1 MNNDPFK
8 DFDKHF
14 NNTMKA
20 AKTILIVTV
29 IGGLVS
35 LGLVSWV
42 VIHFLAKVW

>member
-1 MNNDPFK
+1 MDDQFK
-8 DFDKHF
+8 DFDKNF
-14 NNTMKA
+14 NNAMKA

-35 LGLVSWV
+35 LGLISWV